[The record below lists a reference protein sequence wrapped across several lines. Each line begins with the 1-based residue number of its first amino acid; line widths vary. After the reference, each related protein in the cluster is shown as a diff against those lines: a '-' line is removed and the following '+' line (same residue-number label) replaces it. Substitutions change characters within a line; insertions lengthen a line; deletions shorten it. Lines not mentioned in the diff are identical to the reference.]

1 MATTATKQ
9 PKSAP
14 KGTAK
19 PDDENAEDAA
29 PVKKPRSLFK
39 ILLLL
44 TPLVLA
50 GAGGGTWFLMQGEEP
65 AAPVKRGPAKAAAK
79 AKHDPAKP
87 PVFVTLDPFV
97 VNLQQ
102 SDMPSQYLQVGLVL
116 KVQDEDVVDPIKL
129 HMPEIRNR
137 VLLLLSGKSANEL
150 ATSEGKKALSTE
162 LAHEI
167 QQPLK
172 GSVAAKAIDS
182 VLFTSFVIQ

>member
-9 PKSAP
+9 PKAAP
-14 KGTAK
+14 KTSAK
-19 PDDENAEDAA
+19 PEAETDEDAA
-29 PVKKPRSLFK
+29 PAKKPRSLLK

-50 GAGGGTWFLMQGEEP
+50 GAGGGVWFFMQGQEP
-65 AAPVKRGPAKAAAK
+65 AAPAKPGPAKPVAK
-79 AKHDPAKP
+79 VKHDPSKP

-102 SDMPSQYLQVGLVL
+102 SDVPSQYLQVGLVL
-116 KVQDEDVVDPIKL
+116 KLKDEELVEPIKL

-137 VLLLLSGKSANEL
+137 VLLLLSGKSASEL
-150 ATSEGKKALSTE
+150 ATPEGKKTLATE
-162 LAHEI
+162 LAHEVM
-167 QQPLK
+167 QPLA
-172 GSVAAKAIDS
+172 GSVPAKAIDS